1 MEGRGCWRD
10 NVSSSDWRAWSTR
23 SSTSRPTA
31 RPTTVCRP
39 TLDTRREIRTPFISA
54 RSQLTHRASAIG
66 CQATARKRLRSEGR
80 RELPC
85 LGSCAIVVRC
95 SPFSCESAIDQRFLD
110 LNQWFHCML
119 GVYFSHVFVP
129 SPRRSMKRRFNLE

>member
-1 MEGRGCWRD
+1 MNTDQGSQFTSSNLIDELNRHGIEKSAWRGVAVGATMFRE
-10 NVSSSDWRAWSTR
+10 RLGAWSTR

-85 LGSCAIVVRC
+85 LGSCAMVVQC
-95 SPFSCESAIDQRFLD
+95 SPFSCESAIDQRF
-110 LNQWFHCML
+110 
-119 GVYFSHVFVP
+119 P
-129 SPRRSMKRRFNLE
+129 